1 MSIDMSREKSYEE
14 SLYRIMLNLMMLK
27 SRGCLSIDEIRT
39 LLNNALSKQFLF
51 STDIFH
57 GASIDKSAWAL
68 TIIEQAVGRLCRTR
82 NKPNTTYIM
91 YDEAIAP
98 YFHGIDKEKSQTK
111 EFRELVK
118 QVKDDNRQIEE
129 ESDIDINE
137 IIRYNKVKNAREYL
151 EKTRRWAL
159 NYTVKPNN
167 ENLVLP
173 PKDNI
178 PFEVS
183 SSQYVISNFKETILK
198 HPAIDSIEELSDEDR
213 KTLFIDECYGDWK
226 ADANG
231 SYSYRVNTSGRSWEV
246 AYDGK
251 AMEVT
256 TESVRLNVLMQ
267 NPTIRKHFEDNGYA
281 TDWKGGKLRLHP
293 EILLYD
299 YAGEIGEQAFLALL
313 NKFVNL
319 DGVTVGHLEGV
330 DYELADFIIK
340 DKEGNRR
347 IAIDVKNMNPEALHY
362 DRAGD
367 LPSVEKVSKKEER
380 LGCRLIIVN
389 IVKINQPGLNESV
402 EILGLIDENGVPCL
416 DKLDQLKFLIQG
428 K

>member
-1 MSIDMSREKSYEE
+1 
-14 SLYRIMLNLMMLK
+14 MMLK
-27 SRGCLSIDEIRT
+27 SRGCLSIDEIKT

-91 YDEAIAP
+91 YDEAIVP

-118 QVKDDNRQIEE
+118 QVRDDNRQIEE

-183 SSQYVISNFKETILK
+183 SSQYVISNFKET
-198 HPAIDSIEELSDEDR
+198 
-213 KTLFIDECYGDWK
+213 G
-226 ADANG
+226 
-231 SYSYRVNTSGRSWEV
+231 
-246 AYDGK
+246 
-251 AMEVT
+251 
-256 TESVRLNVLMQ
+256 
-267 NPTIRKHFEDNGYA
+267 
-281 TDWKGGKLRLHP
+281 
-293 EILLYD
+293 
-299 YAGEIGEQAFLALL
+299 
-313 NKFVNL
+313 
-319 DGVTVGHLEGV
+319 
-330 DYELADFIIK
+330 
-340 DKEGNRR
+340 
-347 IAIDVKNMNPEALHY
+347 
-362 DRAGD
+362 
-367 LPSVEKVSKKEER
+367 
-380 LGCRLIIVN
+380 
-389 IVKINQPGLNESV
+389 
-402 EILGLIDENGVPCL
+402 
-416 DKLDQLKFLIQG
+416 
-428 K
+428 